1 MAENKENIFITLEGI
16 DGCGKST
23 QAKKIS
29 EWLEKRTG
37 KRTVRTAEPYI
48 LREFILGGKNF
59 CALSDLL
66 LFLADRAE
74 HVNKI
79 ILPELRSGHN
89 VICERYNES
98 TSAYQ
103 SGGHALEASHVKEI
117 INACKFPE
125 PDIKIFLDIN
135 PETAF
140 SRVKERNNINDKFE
154 AEGLLLMKKV
164 ADFYR
169 KMNLTRICCDN
180 LNENEVFEA
189 VISKL
194 EAVFNERNSN

>member
-1 MAENKENIFITLEGI
+1 MFITLDGI

-23 QAKKIS
+23 QSKKIS
-29 EWLEKRTG
+29 EWLEARTG
-37 KRTVRTAEPYI
+37 KKTVRTAEPYI
-48 LREFILGGKNF
+48 LREIILGGKNF

-79 ILPELRSGHN
+79 ILPELENNHN

-98 TSAYQ
+98 TLAYQ
-103 SGGHALEASHVKEI
+103 SGGHALEISHVKEI

-125 PDIKIFLDIN
+125 PDIKIFLDIQ
-135 PETAF
+135 PEIAF
-140 SRVKERNNINDKFE
+140 SRVKERNNSNDKFE

-164 ADFYR
+164 SDFYR
-169 KMNLTRICCDN
+169 SLKLTRICCDN
-180 LNENEVFEA
+180 LNEDEVFEA
-189 VISKL
+189 IISKL
-194 EAVFNERNSN
+194 EEKI